1 MHGTID
7 VLFCL
12 EHIHSSLIPQK
23 GEKVQSGIFG
33 VVREP
38 DMRETQQCVS
48 DKTQTPRE
56 KMVRTDNTDAKAPP
70 WFPNNLINRLKY

>member
-38 DMRETQQCVS
+38 DMRET
-48 DKTQTPRE
+48 K
-56 KMVRTDNTDAKAPP
+56 
-70 WFPNNLINRLKY
+70 